1 MTISFF
7 NAIINTV
14 KNVLYIKG
22 EYYDNG
28 IRINCGDSEKQ
39 MAEKLGISASYLS
52 AIENGK
58 RNVPDDLKD
67 AILANYDLT
76 PEEQE
81 KMKKALASSLEN
93 MRLDF
98 ANLEENRRRVIY
110 AVAKEN
116 LDDETI
122 ERICQVIKSTEN
134 KER

>member
-1 MTISFF
+1 MITEFGKTLRI
-7 NAIINTV
+7 
-14 KNVLYIKG
+14 
-22 EYYDNG
+22 
-28 IRINCGDSEKQ
+28 IRINCGDSAKQ

-52 AIENGK
+52 AIEHGK